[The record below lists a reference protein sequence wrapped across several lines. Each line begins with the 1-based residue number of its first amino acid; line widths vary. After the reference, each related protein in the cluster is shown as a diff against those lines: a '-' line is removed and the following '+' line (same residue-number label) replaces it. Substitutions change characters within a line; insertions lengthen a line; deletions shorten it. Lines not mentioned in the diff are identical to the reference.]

1 MGMPAATPGQSV
13 LAPSVRKHAGAIHI
27 KNDISCLQRK
37 AWNVLLHNAYDDFQ
51 DVNLQL
57 HTIPVRDLMN
67 LAGFDSKNVKYLK
80 DALEDMVTTKIKWDI
95 IDHEGKSDWGVTTA
109 LASASIKDG
118 ICSYAYSPQ
127 LRSKLY
133 NPEFYARIDLLIISR
148 FSSGHALALYE
159 NCARYRAI
167 HQTPVLPLS
176 LFREL
181 LGVNNTAS
189 YDEFKILN
197 RAVIQPAVKE
207 INSISDI
214 SVEVELRREKRKVVG
229 VKFLIQE
236 NIQGALA
243 IDSPSNFNHEL
254 LRKLQDDFC
263 LTETQAKEALAL
275 HSEDRIS
282 IVMDYVQEKYTEGK
296 IKAGAKGIAPYF
308 LRVLRNGDLKLA
320 KTGLDKLLQAGAKA
334 DSKAA
339 PAGQQSLLQD
349 DDAVRD
355 AVRREFNA
363 QRRSEVEELLS
374 GMDVENRN
382 SLNEQFAATLT
393 GQRLML
399 KKWADYLAKGE
410 GSAMI
415 VNNFY
420 MFVAEKLLP
429 PYDESLELYTKS
441 VNACSN
447 E

>member
-1 MGMPAATPGQSV
+1 MGMPAVTPGQSAV
-13 LAPSVRKHAGAIHI
+13 APSVRKHAGAIHI

-37 AWNVLLHNAYDDFQ
+37 AWNVLLHNAYDDFP

-57 HTIPVRDLMN
+57 HTISVRDLMD

-127 LRSKLY
+127 LRAKLY
-133 NPEFYARIDLLIISR
+133 NPELYARIDLLIISR

-207 INSISDI
+207 INAISDI
-214 SVEVELRREKRKVVG
+214 SLEVELQREKRKVVG

-236 NIQGALA
+236 NFQGALA
-243 IDSPSNFNHEL
+243 IDSPSSFNHEL

-282 IVMDYVQEKYTEGK
+282 IVMEYVQEKYTEGK
-296 IKAGAKGIAPYF
+296 IKNGVKGLAPYF
-308 LRVLRNGDLKLA
+308 LRVLRDGDVKIA
-320 KTGLDKLLQAGAKA
+320 KTGLDKLVQGKGAGSQPETKT
-334 DSKAA
+334 A

-349 DDAVRD
+349 DE

-363 QRRSEVEELLS
+363 LRRSEVEQLLAEMESEL
-374 GMDVENRN
+374 RN
-382 SLNEQFAATLT
+382 SLNEQFASTLT
-393 GQRLML
+393 GQRLLL
-399 KKWADYLAKGE
+399 KKWAEYLAKGE
-410 GSAMI
+410 GSAMV

-429 PYDESLELYTKS
+429 PYEQSLEQYKKTLS
-441 VNACSN
+441 A
-447 E
+447 

>member
-236 NIQGALA
+236 NAQGALA
-243 IDSPSNFNHEL
+243 IDSPSSFNHEL
-254 LRKLQDDFC
+254 LRRLQDDFC

-282 IVMDYVQEKYTEGK
+282 IVMEYVQEKYTEGK

-308 LRVLRNGDLKLA
+308 LRVLRNGDVKLA

-363 QRRSEVEELLS
+363 QRRSEVEELLA

-382 SLNEQFAATLT
+382 SLNDQFAATLT

-399 KKWADYLAKGE
+399 KKWADFLAKGE

-429 PYDESLELYTKS
+429 PYDESLELYRKS
-441 VNACSN
+441 LNA
-447 E
+447 

>member
-37 AWNVLLHNAYDDFQ
+37 AWNVLLHNAYDDFP

-57 HTIPVRDLMN
+57 HTIPVRDLMD

-95 IDHEGKSDWGVTTA
+95 IDHQGKSDWGVTTA

-127 LRSKLY
+127 LRAKLY

-214 SVEVELRREKRKVVG
+214 CLEVELQREKRKVVG
-229 VKFLIQE
+229 VKFRIQE
-236 NIQGALA
+236 NVQGALA
-243 IDSPSNFNHEL
+243 IDSPSSFNHEL

-282 IVMDYVQEKYTEGK
+282 IVMEYVQEKYIEGK
-296 IKAGAKGIAPYF
+296 IKTGAKGIAPYF
-308 LRVLRNGDLKLA
+308 LRVLRDGDVKLA
-320 KTGLDKLLQAGAKA
+320 KTGLDKLLQSG
-334 DSKAA
+334 DQTNPKAA

-349 DDAVRD
+349 DDAVR
-355 AVRREFNA
+355 REFNA
-363 QRRSEVEELLS
+363 QRRSEVEVLLA
-374 GMDVENRN
+374 GMDSEMRN

-393 GQRLML
+393 GQRLLL
-399 KKWADYLAKGE
+399 KKWAEFLAKGE
-410 GSAMI
+410 GSAMV

-429 PYDESLELYTKS
+429 PYEESLELYRKS
-441 VNACSN
+441 LNA
-447 E
+447 